1 MSVYIDLRLYDKIVY
16 KRLPDIGH
24 EKTYP
29 GLPFTLTFLFNP
41 IDYWLDPRYKK
52 VINACLPT
60 RTR

>member
-29 GLPFTLTFLFNP
+29 GLPFT
-41 IDYWLDPRYKK
+41 
-52 VINACLPT
+52 
-60 RTR
+60 